1 MFSVASPLSSS
12 SLEPGEME
20 LVYHGNPMTLPN
32 TERDPCGLP
41 LASFLVEA
49 PLVLRSAAELSSESR
64 GILRRGDKV
73 VALDEAVHSGVR
85 RTLVALETSLQ
96 QPLGWVT
103 REKHG
108 KELLKTMRSK
118 PGAHGFYSSIV
129 GFEIFGRKSPP
140 KGNGRTTLSDSLASR
155 VARRRLGTSTF
166 EGRRSSSATGGSTSL
181 VSPEASPSPKGTITA
196 KAGAGGKGAKPQYS
210 AAKIWQAAEQITR
223 RAEGFKITISDTFE
237 SKLANVLVQKKV
249 KVEELVRSWDRNG
262 DGVINKNE
270 FRVAVRGYGF
280 KEINV
285 LEIDG
290 LFDKIDNDK
299 SGELDLSEIKAALK
313 KLQEQALNVGV
324 SVDQEKA
331 KTAALIG
338 VAQVFQTAAA
348 ATAEYEAAAQK
359 ATQMKDN
366 PSLGKRVGDA
376 ILKRNVKLGELVG
389 QWDKDGNGVVDKKEF
404 REQIHLMGIKEIHP
418 REMDSLFVSLDR
430 NGDGS
435 LDLDEL
441 KVALQLLRDTAVREA
456 LVVEA
461 QAGAA
466 LKLCAASRKQQK
478 VRQEYSQ

>member
-1 MFSVASPLSSS
+1 
-12 SLEPGEME
+12 
-20 LVYHGNPMTLPN
+20 MTLPN
-32 TERDPCGLP
+32 TDPCGLP
-41 LASFLVEA
+41 LASFSAEM
-49 PLVLRSAAELSSESR
+49 PLVLRSAVELSSESR
-64 GILRRGDKV
+64 GVLRRGDKV

-108 KELLKTMRSK
+108 KELLKTMRSSE
-118 PGAHGFYSSIV
+118 GAHGFYSSIV

-331 KTAALIG
+331 KSEALIG

-389 QWDKDGNGVVDKKEF
+389 QWDKDGNGAVDKKEF
-404 REQIHLMGIKEIHP
+404 REQIHLMGIKVLDH
-418 REMDSLFVSLDR
+418 REMDGLFDSLDQ

>member
-1 MFSVASPLSSS
+1 M
-12 SLEPGEME
+12 
-20 LVYHGNPMTLPN
+20 
-32 TERDPCGLP
+32 
-41 LASFLVEA
+41 
-49 PLVLRSAAELSSESR
+49 
-64 GILRRGDKV
+64 
-73 VALDEAVHSGVR
+73 
-85 RTLVALETSLQ
+85 
-96 QPLGWVT
+96 
-103 REKHG
+103 
-108 KELLKTMRSK
+108 
-118 PGAHGFYSSIV
+118 
-129 GFEIFGRKSPP
+129 
-140 KGNGRTTLSDSLASR
+140 
-155 VARRRLGTSTF
+155 
-166 EGRRSSSATGGSTSL
+166 
-181 VSPEASPSPKGTITA
+181 
-196 KAGAGGKGAKPQYS
+196 
-210 AAKIWQAAEQITR
+210 
-223 RAEGFKITISDTFE
+223 
-237 SKLANVLVQKKV
+237 
-249 KVEELVRSWDRNG
+249 
-262 DGVINKNE
+262 
-270 FRVAVRGYGF
+270 RGYGF

-331 KTAALIG
+331 KSEALIG

-389 QWDKDGNGVVDKKEF
+389 QWDKDGNGAVDKKEF
-404 REQIHLMGIKEIHP
+404 REQIHLMGIKVLDH
-418 REMDSLFVSLDR
+418 REMDGLFDSLDQ

>member
-1 MFSVASPLSSS
+1 
-12 SLEPGEME
+12 ME

-32 TERDPCGLP
+32 NERDPCGLP

-140 KGNGRTTLSDSLASR
+140 KGIDRTPLSDSLASR

-166 EGRRSSSATGGSTSL
+166 EGRRSSSATGGRTSL
-181 VSPEASPSPKGTITA
+181 VSREASPSPKGTMTA
-196 KAGAGGKGAKPQYS
+196 KAGAGGKGAKSQYS
-210 AAKIWQAAEQITR
+210 AAKLWQAAEQITR
-223 RAEGFKITISDTFE
+223 RAEGFQITISDTFE

-270 FRVAVRGYGF
+270 FRIAVRGYGF

-313 KLQEQALNVGV
+313 KLQERAQNVGA
-324 SVDQEKA
+324 SIDQEQAKA
-331 KTAALIG
+331 AALIG

-348 ATAEYEAAAQK
+348 ATAEYEAAEQK

-376 ILKRNVKLGELVG
+376 IFKRNVKLGELVG

-456 LVVEA
+456 LDVEA
-461 QAGAA
+461 QASAA
-466 LKLCAASRKQQK
+466 LKLCVASRKQQK
-478 VRQEYSQ
+478 VRHEQPHRMIS